1 MGTRLHYRPARN
13 PAHAPRMPSSQGN
26 PSWLTDGYPAVLRMD
41 ADGIPTPRNEAG
53 GRQRRSGGC
62 WRPSRFHYLA
72 VSEISQEQLK
82 LMWLM
87 PCFEIPDQANEEA
100 ALSA

>member
-1 MGTRLHYRPARN
+1 
-13 PAHAPRMPSSQGN
+13 
-26 PSWLTDGYPAVLRMD
+26 MD

-72 VSEISQEQLK
+72 VSEISQEQFK
-82 LMWLM
+82 WLM
-87 PCFEIPDQANEEA
+87 PCFEIPDQANEEGRIIGLILVGYGELETTLLGI
-100 ALSA
+100 ALLLPVWQQFRRQLSR